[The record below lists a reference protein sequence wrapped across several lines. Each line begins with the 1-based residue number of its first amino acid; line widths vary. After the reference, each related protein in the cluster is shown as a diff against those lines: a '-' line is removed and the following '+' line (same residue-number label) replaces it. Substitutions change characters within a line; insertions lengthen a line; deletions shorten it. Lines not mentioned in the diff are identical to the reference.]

1 MEPYCEWGGI
11 TSILCVESI
20 ENWIFLVSKS
30 NDTTK
35 FTAWWYMLMLTN
47 DASRHFNNFEFFFL
61 VAITSILESTIKWQR
76 QRFWDE
82 IVMLGYNI
90 FVTGVFFFSENCYG
104 NEIWNVN
111 QLFCYSRFPYFVCCN
126 INVAN
131 MLVLELL
138 IQCCHRWNSNQ

>member
-47 DASRHFNNFEFFFL
+47 DASRHFNNFDFFFSCHNIHSWINNQ
-61 VAITSILESTIKWQR
+61 VTTTK
-76 QRFWDE
+76 
-82 IVMLGYNI
+82 VLGWNCNVGLQH
-90 FVTGVFFFSENCYG
+90 FCHRRFFFSENCYG

-138 IQCCHRWNSNQ
+138 IQCCDRWNSNQ